1 MNNVSISSLSNV
13 STIGL
18 NQAIHIYLEKGFE
31 PLPLPENEKYPP
43 AKNTTGNIPALTK
56 NQTLDVWQG
65 RSETSNLAVR
75 LPETLVGLDVDAHE
89 GKTGAETLAALEARL
104 GKLPETYTLSRHGAD
119 AASRHYYFAVPRN
132 IKFNGQA
139 GQNIEVIQA
148 THRYG
153 TAWPSEVDGQAYEWF
168 SPSGSRIDL
177 KDLPHVSEFP
187 ALPGAWLDELTK
199 CPLAEARKYAPAQD
213 FGSSEAMQWLAR
225 VAPGFAEPMPTA
237 VEECVTK
244 AIAEFEE
251 TGHDTALRETRH
263 LIRWSVLEGQVGLKS
278 ALEQLREAFVLVVAA
293 RRGDHNSVE
302 NEFSNLV
309 TDEVNTLRG
318 QIEAGKATVYA
329 ATAGGQFID
338 KGLKIDITSM
348 NGAKA
353 VEAAFAK
360 RSALVEKALR
370 SSAPIAVPK
379 LVAALCPE
387 LCTIQGTESDRLDNL
402 VTGKPLKSN
411 ELREI
416 LNDVVQP
423 EVTKVKARFNP
434 DSDESKHLRA
444 ITSKLVSLYESSGLT
459 ALFENV
465 ANEVAALGRVM
476 KQDEIDANPDLLGV
490 GSTHVVDFALIR
502 ANPTGSL
509 IEWVRPKA
517 FADAVTKSLPLSF
530 QELTDGLKS
539 IEHLQGAEVKPESR
553 KLNSE
558 KLFEAVHPD
567 SETREFVQTALGYS
581 VFGSNL
587 SHKFFVWFGSGGA
600 GKGSVASCVRK
611 ALGHEY
617 SSEIQPEQFVKG
629 SAGKPDPKYAHSL
642 TTRIA
647 FVNEADSKMGIPAS
661 AIKRATEERSGRK
674 LFSNNVVETDA
685 NTITFMTNKAFSF
698 EHDSGVAR
706 RLAVIPFMQDRHVI
720 DDVQPPE
727 TSRWRER
734 LEERVWVLEWL
745 LRGYVLAT
753 SAGKPLNVDNYPPQV
768 AEATKAFV
776 ASADP
781 SQEFFQ
787 RLERTGDHGDFVSM
801 KSMRFA
807 YRKETGAVHKDI
819 SDVQLGRVIS
829 QWFKDAGHAKDAT
842 RRAEEGRG
850 FSGWVLLDSEFDDDE
865 DDSVLRM
872 RLQHT
877 G

>member
-1 MNNVSISSLSNV
+1 MKMQQDNTHNDLSQIVSRY
-13 STIGL
+13 L
-18 NQAIHIYLEKGFE
+18 NKGFE
-31 PLPLPENEKYPP
+31 PVPLPPNEKFPP
-43 AKNTTGNIPALTK
+43 AEGTTGNIPALTA
-56 NQTLDVWQG
+56 QQSLDVWQG
-65 RSETSNLAVR
+65 HTEASNLALR
-75 LPETLVGLDVDAHE
+75 LPETLVGIDVDAHK
-89 GKTGAETLAALEARL
+89 GKAGAETLAGLEARL
-104 GKLPETYTLSRHGAD
+104 GKLPQTYTLSRHGAD
-119 AASRHYYFAVPRN
+119 APSRHYYYSVPRN
-132 IKFNGQA
+132 IKFNRQA
-139 GQNIEVIQA
+139 GENIDVLQA

-153 TAWPSEVDGQAYEWF
+153 VAWPSQFGGQTYEWF
-168 SPSGSRIDL
+168 DPAGDRIAL
-177 KDLPHVSEFP
+177 EDLPHVSEFP
-187 ALPGAWLDELTK
+187 ALPTAWLDELSK
-199 CPLAEARKYAPAQD
+199 CSLADARKYAPAQD
-213 FGSSEAMQWLAR
+213 FGSSEAMQWLAS
-225 VAPGFAEPMPTA
+225 VAPGFGEPLPTS
-237 VEECVTK
+237 VEECVNK
-244 AIAEFEE
+244 AIAEFDA
-251 TGHDTALRETRH
+251 TAHDTALRETEH
-263 LIRWSVLEGQVGLKS
+263 LIRWSVLDGQVGLKA
-278 ALEQLREAFVLVVAA
+278 ALEKLRAAFVPIVAA
-293 RRGDHNSVE
+293 RRGNHSSAE

-318 QIEAGKATVYA
+318 QVEAGKATVYA
-329 ATAGGQFID
+329 ATAGAQFID
-338 KGLKIDITSM
+338 KGLKIDVTSM

-360 RSALVEKALR
+360 RSALVEKALEAP
-370 SSAPIAVPK
+370 APIAVPK
-379 LVAALCPE
+379 LIAALCPE

-402 VTGKPLKSN
+402 ETGKPLKSN

-434 DSDESKHLRA
+434 DSDEAKHLKA

-459 ALFENV
+459 ALFENT

-476 KQDEIDANPDLLGV
+476 KQDEIDANPDLLGL

-502 ANPTGSL
+502 ANPNGSL
-509 IEWVRPKA
+509 IEWVRPKT
-517 FADAVTKSLPLSF
+517 FADAVTKSLPLGY

-539 IEHLQGAEVKPESR
+539 IEHLRGAEVKPESR

-567 SETREFVQTALGYS
+567 SVTREFVQTALGYS

-600 GKGSVASCVRK
+600 GKGSMASCVRK

-647 FVNEADSKMGIPAS
+647 FVNEADSKMSIPAS

-674 LFSNNVVETDA
+674 LFSNDVVETDA

-706 RLAVIPFMQDRHVI
+706 RLAVIPFTQDRHVI

-727 TSRWRER
+727 ASRWRDR

-787 RLERTGDHGDFVSM
+787 RLERTGDHEDFVSM
-801 KSMRFA
+801 KAMRCA
-807 YRKETGAVHKDI
+807 YRKETGAERKDI

-842 RRAEEGRG
+842 RRAEDGRG
-850 FSGWVLLDSEFDDDE
+850 FSGWVLLDSELDDAE
-865 DDSVLRM
+865 DDSILRM
-872 RLQHT
+872 DLQQT